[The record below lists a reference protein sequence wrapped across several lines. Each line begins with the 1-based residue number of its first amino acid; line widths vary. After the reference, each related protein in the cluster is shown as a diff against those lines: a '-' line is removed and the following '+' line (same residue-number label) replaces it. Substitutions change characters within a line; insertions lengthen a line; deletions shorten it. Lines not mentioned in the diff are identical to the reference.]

1 MSPNSLEVN
10 AQFLEIINSGL
21 TDHEKSAQ
29 LTKAGSG
36 LLRVFVEQEG
46 FSGRILPPQGITRE
60 AMIPTGIDGTWYIR
74 RPIDN
79 ADRIQAV
86 ETSPVGYPTGR
97 YISGKDFVIN
107 VSYKE
112 SEVIE
117 KDTRELQDTWTYDI
131 QDIYENR
138 IGLGMQR
145 KTDKI
150 FMKQILTGLGW
161 DTTPSTGGG
170 LLATGSKQIVDFR
183 SFHGATGV
191 STGILPAMI
200 TEMKQKFGMKAASE
214 AQQTV
219 ANLAYVPNPT
229 KPLMAATVLMN
240 LYDWEDFSEMPA
252 TDLGSIIRA
261 EYFHQYKLNTFKN
274 LNIVTTLH
282 SDLCPRGNMFFFTTP
297 EFIGYNF
304 EVDPIQ
310 VKTKVDTFLHKL
322 MMKAE
327 ALNGIG
333 IGNIYSFWHMLFTPR
348 GSEITTDAPNILTG
362 TNFFGNKFDLTA

>member
-1 MSPNSLEVN
+1 MITTSDKQEVN
-10 AQFLEIINSGL
+10 AQFLEIINNGAIS
-21 TDHEKSAQ
+21 DQEKGAQ
-29 LTKAGSG
+29 LTKVGSG
-36 LLRVFVEQEG
+36 LLKLYVEQEG
-46 FSGRILPPQGITRE
+46 FTGRILPPQGITRE

-79 ADRIQAV
+79 ADRIQVV
-86 ETSPVGYPTGR
+86 ETSPIGYPTGR

-117 KDTRELQDTWTYDI
+117 KDTRELQDTWTYDV

-145 KTDKI
+145 KIDMI

-161 DTTPSTGGG
+161 DTTGGG
-170 LLATGSKQIVDFR
+170 LLSSGSKQIVDFR
-183 SFHGATGV
+183 AFHGASGTSVGV
-191 STGILPAMI
+191 LPAMI
-200 TEMKQKFGMKAASE
+200 TEMKQKFGMKSANETVNVLASL
-214 AQQTV
+214 QFQ
-219 ANLAYVPNPT
+219 PNPT
-229 KPLMAATVLMN
+229 KPLMASTVLMN
-240 LYDWEDFSEMPA
+240 LYDWEDFAEMPA
-252 TDLGSIIRA
+252 TDVGGIVRA
-261 EYFHQYKLNTFKN
+261 EYFHGYKMQTFKN

-282 SDLCPRGNMFFFTTP
+282 ADLCPRGNMFFFAPP
-297 EFIGYNF
+297 EFLGFNF

-310 VKTKVDTFLHKL
+310 VKTKVDSFIHKL

-333 IGNIYSFWHMLFTPR
+333 IGNFYSYWHMLFTPR
-348 GSEITTDAPNILTG
+348 GETIQSAAPNIITG
-362 TNFFGNKFDLTA
+362 VNNFNNKFVLQ